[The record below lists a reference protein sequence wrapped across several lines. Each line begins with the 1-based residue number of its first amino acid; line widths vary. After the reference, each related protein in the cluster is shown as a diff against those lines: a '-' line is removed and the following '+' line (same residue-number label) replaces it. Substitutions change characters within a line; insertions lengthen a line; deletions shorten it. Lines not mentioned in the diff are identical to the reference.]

1 MSKPSLPVIH
11 NIAANLRRI
20 RQQRGLT
27 QDALAQSAGV
37 SRRMLVNIEAH
48 ESNVSFA
55 TLDRLA
61 NALSLS
67 FAELV
72 RPASVEEKSERPLSR
87 PLRVWQDEHSDS
99 HGTLLESVRFAGQC
113 VELWHWQLAPGVTY
127 EAEPDPPGSQEMLYI
142 ISGELVLTLD
152 GLLRPLV
159 TGTSIAFAS
168 DQPYRFHNSGPFM
181 LRFSKNVLLAAE

>member
-1 MSKPSLPVIH
+1 MNKASFPVIH
-11 NIAANLRRI
+11 HIAVNLRRI

-27 QDALAQSAGV
+27 QDALAQAAGV
-37 SRRMLVNIEAH
+37 SRRMLVNLEAH

-55 TLDRLA
+55 TLERLA
-61 NALSLS
+61 NALNLS

-72 RPASVEEKSERPLSR
+72 RPAPAQEQSGRRLSG

-99 HGTLLESVRFAGQC
+99 HATLLENVHLPGHG
-113 VELWHWQLAPGVTY
+113 VELWHWQLAPGISY
-127 EAEPDPPGSQEMLYI
+127 DAKPDPSGSHEILYI

-152 GLLRPLV
+152 GLVRPLV

-168 DQPYRFHNSGPFM
+168 DQTCRYHNPGPFM
-181 LRFSKNVLLAAE
+181 LRFSKNRLLAAD

>member
-1 MSKPSLPVIH
+1 
-11 NIAANLRRI
+11 
-20 RQQRGLT
+20 
-27 QDALAQSAGV
+27 
-37 SRRMLVNIEAH
+37 
-48 ESNVSFA
+48 
-55 TLDRLA
+55 
-61 NALSLS
+61 
-67 FAELV
+67 
-72 RPASVEEKSERPLSR
+72 
-87 PLRVWQDEHSDS
+87 
-99 HGTLLESVRFAGQC
+99 LLESVRFAGQC

-168 DQPYRFHNSGPFM
+168 DQPYRFHNPGPFM

>member
-27 QDALAQSAGV
+27 QDVLAQSAGV

-113 VELWHWQLAPGVTY
+113 IELWHWQLAPGVTY
-127 EAEPDPPGSQEMLYI
+127 EAEPASLGSQEMLYI

-152 GLLRPLV
+152 GLVRPLV

-168 DQPYRFHNSGPFM
+168 DQPYRFHNPGPFM

>member
-61 NALSLS
+61 NALNLS

-72 RPASVEEKSERPLSR
+72 RPASIGEKS
-87 PLRVWQDEHSDS
+87 
-99 HGTLLESVRFAGQC
+99 
-113 VELWHWQLAPGVTY
+113 
-127 EAEPDPPGSQEMLYI
+127 
-142 ISGELVLTLD
+142 
-152 GLLRPLV
+152 
-159 TGTSIAFAS
+159 
-168 DQPYRFHNSGPFM
+168 
-181 LRFSKNVLLAAE
+181 

>member
-27 QDALAQSAGV
+27 QDALAQAAGV

-61 NALSLS
+61 GALGLS

-72 RPASVEEKSERPLSR
+72 RPVSIVENERELSR
-87 PLRVWQDEHSDS
+87 PLRMWQDAQSDS
-99 HGTLLESVRFAGQC
+99 HGTLLESVKFADHRI
-113 VELWHWQLAPGVTY
+113 ELWHWQLAPGAAY
-127 EAEPDPPGSQEMLYI
+127 HAEAGAPGSYKMVYI

-152 GLLRPLV
+152 GLVRPLV
-159 TGTSIAFAS
+159 TGTSLAFS
-168 DQPYRFHNSGPFM
+168 SHQPVRYYNPGPFM
-181 LRFSKNVLLAAE
+181 LRFSKNVLAPPM